1 MSGGSGR
8 GGVRGPR
15 DRLCVR
21 RSRKGGGPSE
31 RLRVTAAA
39 APRPPPQPAVTTAG
53 HSSEAR
59 LAIRGI
65 AGGALAGGEG
75 CGAAR
80 DARLERALVSAA
92 RAPSLALPLEKLA
105 PSNRKPAPRAR
116 APATPH
122 TPHPLISIYSPQPC
136 RRRPR
141 RRGSGRRRAGGRRR
155 PGAGKG
161 REKKKVRLPAGE
173 FVFALLA
180 PFSPRAPA
188 PAGHNPHAFRP
199 SRSTHH
205 GGLGGQGERHFL
217 VGGVGGVER
226 GERSKRW
233 CEASGREER
242 KGGRALR
249 SFLLNSATH
258 AQKPLPHAG
267 PPHYRPRGLVLPAGC
282 RTARWVVSVFT
293 GDREEWRGRA
303 GARAGEKRGARLRRP
318 PCFRV
323 RLAIRGREALWGQP
337 RRA

>member
-8 GGVRGPR
+8 SGVRGPR

-65 AGGALAGGEG
+65 VGGALAGGEG

-161 REKKKVRLPAGE
+161 REKKKSGCR
-173 FVFALLA
+173 
-180 PFSPRAPA
+180 RA
-188 PAGHNPHAFRP
+188 
-199 SRSTHH
+199 S
-205 GGLGGQGERHFL
+205 
-217 VGGVGGVER
+217 
-226 GERSKRW
+226 
-233 CEASGREER
+233 
-242 KGGRALR
+242 
-249 SFLLNSATH
+249 SFLLSS
-258 AQKPLPHAG
+258 LPSLRA
-267 PPHYRPRGLVLPAGC
+267 RP
-282 RTARWVVSVFT
+282 
-293 GDREEWRGRA
+293 
-303 GARAGEKRGARLRRP
+303 
-318 PCFRV
+318 
-323 RLAIRGREALWGQP
+323 P
-337 RRA
+337 RRAIIPMLSGPADPRTMEVLEDRANAIF